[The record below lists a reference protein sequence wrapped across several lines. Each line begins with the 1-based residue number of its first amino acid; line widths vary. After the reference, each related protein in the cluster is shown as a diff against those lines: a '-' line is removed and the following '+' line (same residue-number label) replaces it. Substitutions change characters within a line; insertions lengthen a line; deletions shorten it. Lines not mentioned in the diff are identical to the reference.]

1 MNEEIKENKMGVMPM
16 NRLIINM
23 SVPMMISMLVQ
34 ALYNVVD
41 SIFVAMI
48 DEKALTA
55 VSMAF
60 PIQGLIIAVAAGTG
74 VGVNAILSRALGAKN
89 NEKAD
94 KTAENGIFLA
104 VASYVVFL
112 LIGIFAVKPFYMSQT
127 DDMEIVNYGVKYLT
141 IVCVL
146 SLGVFI
152 QIMFERLLQSTGK
165 TVYTMISQAL
175 GAVINIIMDPI
186 MIFGIG
192 FFPKMGV
199 TGAAAATVIGQI
211 AAAAVGFMFNKTK
224 NKEIHINMIGFRP
237 DTGMIKEI
245 YEIGVPSMVMQAIG
259 SVMVYGMN
267 RILITFN
274 STAVAV
280 FGVYFKLQ
288 SFVFMPVFGLNN
300 GMIPILAYNL
310 GAHKRERFMQGVKLS
325 VIYAVIIMTA
335 GTVLFE
341 LLPGPMLKMFSAS
354 DDMLK
359 MGEPALR
366 ILCMSFIMAA
376 IGISCST
383 VFQAVGK
390 AVYSMI
396 VSIARQIVVLL
407 PAAYVLSKTGVV
419 NNVWFAFPI
428 AEVVSMIVSIIFF
441 LKTKREIINKI

>member
-192 FFPKMGV
+192 FFPKM
-199 TGAAAATVIGQI
+199 
-211 AAAAVGFMFNKTK
+211 
-224 NKEIHINMIGFRP
+224 
-237 DTGMIKEI
+237 
-245 YEIGVPSMVMQAIG
+245 
-259 SVMVYGMN
+259 
-267 RILITFN
+267 
-274 STAVAV
+274 
-280 FGVYFKLQ
+280 
-288 SFVFMPVFGLNN
+288 
-300 GMIPILAYNL
+300 
-310 GAHKRERFMQGVKLS
+310 
-325 VIYAVIIMTA
+325 
-335 GTVLFE
+335 
-341 LLPGPMLKMFSAS
+341 
-354 DDMLK
+354 
-359 MGEPALR
+359 
-366 ILCMSFIMAA
+366 
-376 IGISCST
+376 
-383 VFQAVGK
+383 
-390 AVYSMI
+390 
-396 VSIARQIVVLL
+396 
-407 PAAYVLSKTGVV
+407 
-419 NNVWFAFPI
+419 
-428 AEVVSMIVSIIFF
+428 
-441 LKTKREIINKI
+441 